1 MSDLPDTPDDASVA
15 LPTVGSLLGIDFG
28 TKRIGVAVS
37 DGLQSISS
45 PLYNYNRGSL
55 QHDED
60 FFHAVIA
67 EYNAVGFVVG
77 LPVHMSGDE
86 SKKSKEARKFAAW
99 LTRRTGLSVDFQDER
114 HSSIHAEALMMQA
127 NMSEKKRKE
136 RLDKVAAQIILD
148 DYLRT
153 RREKSETD
161 STAGK

>member
-1 MSDLPDTPDDASVA
+1 MSSSPGTPDDSSIA
-15 LPTVGSLLGIDFG
+15 LPTSGSLLGIDFG

-37 DGLQSISS
+37 DGLQSIAS

-55 QHDED
+55 HHDED

-99 LTRRTGLSVDFQDER
+99 LTRRTSLSVEFQDER
-114 HSSIHAEALMMQA
+114 HSSLHAEALLMQA
-127 NMSEKKRKE
+127 NVSEKKRKE
-136 RLDKVAAQIILD
+136 RLDKVAAQVILD
-148 DYLRT
+148 DYLKS
-153 RREKSETD
+153 RRVPKSD
-161 STAGK
+161 SPAES